1 MSFRALCC
9 TLGLVL
15 IAAPVAAARDFLTAD
30 EADQIRLTQET
41 NARLVKYA
49 EFARQ
54 RVELAS
60 QLAREGEA
68 GRTTVIH
75 EALDDYIRIIEAM
88 DTVADDA
95 LLRRVDIDKGISS
108 VIESQEEFLTALE
121 ALEESEP
128 EDMARYRFVLENAI
142 DATQDSIEINREDL
156 AERGAA
162 VVADDEQD
170 RRDTEALMTPES
182 VRERSAANAAE
193 DEAEAEQKRKIPTLR
208 RAGETL
214 PSERRP

>member
-1 MSFRALCC
+1 V
-9 TLGLVL
+9 LV
-15 IAAPVAAARDFLTAD
+15 AAPSAPARDFLTTD

-60 QLAREGEA
+60 QLAQEGKA
-68 GRTTVIH
+68 GRTTRIH

-95 LLRRVDIDKGISS
+95 LLRRVDIAKGISS
-108 VIESQEEFLTALE
+108 VIESQEEFLAALE
-121 ALEESEP
+121 ALQESEP
-128 EDMARYRFVLENAI
+128 EDMARYRFVLETAI
-142 DATQDSIEINREDL
+142 DTTADSLEINQEDL
-156 AERGAA
+156 ADRRSD

-170 RRDTEALMTPES
+170 RRNMEALMTPES
-182 VRERSAANAAE
+182 VKERSAANAAE
-193 DEAEAEQKRKIPTLR
+193 DEAEAEEKRRIPTLLR
-208 RAGETL
+208 EGETL
-214 PSERRP
+214 PSERQP